1 MKKML
6 VIILAVLLLFG
17 GFLYWNGSKA
27 PETPAIQTT
36 AAQTSAVQ
44 TTAAP
49 DAQSADSPAEAAP
62 AETEATAA
70 PVEIRRLDLEAIR
83 ALHDA
88 DETVMSLADE
98 RVSWREFSELLC
110 ATGKD
115 IESYFEQMAAYYG
128 MAADWD
134 GSVGDGSGM
143 SFAQYAVA
151 ETRDYLASSLT
162 IRAFAAE
169 QGIALDGEEEA
180 SLAPEALA
188 REALGEEG
196 TVEQF
201 REALETQG
209 LSLETYRSMRE
220 TSLLYS
226 RIAEQLY
233 GLEGEKIAE
242 EDAVAWLEEQGF
254 LAAGHILLMTMDPN
268 TGEALDEAA
277 AGAKRER
284 AGEIAAELQAIEDRE
299 ALLKRFAE
307 LKEAECEDTGKTVYP
322 DGYTFEP
329 GTMVTEFEEAVRA
342 LDEYAVSDPV
352 QTAYGYHVIM
362 RLPLRGDAALITL
375 TGNAATARQSL
386 AQQQLTAAL
395 DAFQTE
401 HPAEIAESVEGFE
414 LAPYLK

>member
-27 PETPAIQTT
+27 PETPAVQTT

-233 GLEGEKIAE
+233 GLEGEVPDE
-242 EDAVAWLEEQGF
+242 EFVS
-254 LAAGHILLMTMDPN
+254 IM
-268 TGEALDEAA
+268 
-277 AGAKRER
+277 KRY
-284 AGEIAAELQAIEDRE
+284 INII
-299 ALLKRFAE
+299 
-307 LKEAECEDTGKTVYP
+307 Y
-322 DGYTFEP
+322 
-329 GTMVTEFEEAVRA
+329 
-342 LDEYAVSDPV
+342 
-352 QTAYGYHVIM
+352 
-362 RLPLRGDAALITL
+362 
-375 TGNAATARQSL
+375 
-386 AQQQLTAAL
+386 
-395 DAFQTE
+395 
-401 HPAEIAESVEGFE
+401 
-414 LAPYLK
+414 

>member
-27 PETPAIQTT
+27 PETPAVQTT

-110 ATGKD
+110 TTGKD

-284 AGEIAAELQAIEDRE
+284 AGELQAIEDRE